1 MATHGRTPFRE
12 TQNFKRPHTCLP
24 QLQRKK
30 RPIQMKTYPF
40 KALAAFALT
49 ALGLML
55 TGCQQAPPAASAA
68 PAATA
73 APAPAT
79 PVPIATSESSSSTRS
94 VEVKPDDSK
103 PGVASEKTVTKDS
116 STTTQ
121 QR

>member
-1 MATHGRTPFRE
+1 
-12 TQNFKRPHTCLP
+12 
-24 QLQRKK
+24 
-30 RPIQMKTYPF
+30 MKTYPF

-68 PAATA
+68 TA

-79 PVPIATSESSSSTRS
+79 PVRIATSESSSSTRS